1 MQKRLKIL
9 AIETSCDETAAAIVS
24 GIQNRDTISDIVIHS
39 NVVAS
44 QAALHKRFGGVF
56 PEVAAREHVK
66 AILPTIRLALRE
78 GLGSDEPAALRTL
91 DALAVTVGPGLIGS
105 LLIGVETANA
115 LALSSKL
122 PLLGINHMAG
132 HFYSTFVPK
141 PLRFPV
147 PALLVS
153 GGHTQL
159 VWSAHPN
166 QFKILGT
173 TRDDAVGEA
182 FDKAAALLGLG
193 YPGGVQIE
201 RLACTATAEISFP
214 VTRLEHYAFSYSGL
228 KTALRRALEKSPHPT
243 PAQRANLAAGFQ
255 QAALE
260 QLIFQTREATMHY
273 EPVTVVVG
281 GGVSSNKK
289 LREKLTDALAPL
301 SVHFPDPALTG
312 DNAAMIGIAALWH
325 TLKQPLKERYDL
337 KAEASLQLA

>member
-66 AILPTIRLALRE
+66 AILPTIQLALRE

-115 LALSSKL
+115 LAFSLGL
-122 PLLGINHMAG
+122 PLVDVNHMAG

-147 PALLVS
+147 DRKS
-153 GGHTQL
+153 
-159 VWSAHPN
+159 
-166 QFKILGT
+166 
-173 TRDDAVGEA
+173 
-182 FDKAAALLGLG
+182 
-193 YPGGVQIE
+193 
-201 RLACTATAEISFP
+201 
-214 VTRLEHYAFSYSGL
+214 TRLNS
-228 KTALRRALEKSPHPT
+228 
-243 PAQRANLAAGFQ
+243 
-255 QAALE
+255 
-260 QLIFQTREATMHY
+260 
-273 EPVTVVVG
+273 
-281 GGVSSNKK
+281 
-289 LREKLTDALAPL
+289 
-301 SVHFPDPALTG
+301 
-312 DNAAMIGIAALWH
+312 
-325 TLKQPLKERYDL
+325 
-337 KAEASLQLA
+337 

>member
-1 MQKRLKIL
+1 MQKRLKVL
-9 AIETSCDETAAAIVS
+9 AIETSCDETAAAVVS
-24 GIQNRDTISDIVIHS
+24 GVQNRDAISEIVIHS

-44 QAALHKRFGGVF
+44 QAALHERFGGVF

-78 GLGSDEPAALRTL
+78 GLGSDDPAILSTL
-91 DALAVTVGPGLIGS
+91 DGLAVTVGPGLIGS
-105 LLIGVETANA
+105 LLVGVETANA
-115 LALSSKL
+115 LALSAQL
-122 PLLGINHMAG
+122 PLVGINHMAG
-132 HFYSTFVPK
+132 HFYSTFVPE
-141 PLRFPV
+141 PPRFPV
-147 PALLVS
+147 LALLVS

-159 VWSAHPN
+159 VWSTHPN

-182 FDKAAALLGLG
+182 FDKAAALLGLP
-193 YPGGVQIE
+193 YPGGTQIE
-201 RLACTATAEISFP
+201 RRSRNAEQPTGFP
-214 VTRLEHYAFSYSGL
+214 VTKLKAYAFSYSGL
-228 KTALRRALEKSPHPT
+228 KTAVRREMEQHPHPT

-273 EPVTVVVG
+273 KPATVVVG
-281 GGVSSNKK
+281 GGVSINQV
-289 LREKLTDALAPL
+289 LREKLKDSLSPL
-301 SVHFPDPALTG
+301 PVHFPDPMLTG

-337 KAEASLQLA
+337 EAEANLQLA